1 VLSTELPAFNTE
13 AKRLGLEPITVKK
26 PVVF

>member
-1 VLSTELPAFNTE
+1 VLSTELPLFNTE
-13 AKRLGLEPITVKK
+13 AKRLGLEPITVKR